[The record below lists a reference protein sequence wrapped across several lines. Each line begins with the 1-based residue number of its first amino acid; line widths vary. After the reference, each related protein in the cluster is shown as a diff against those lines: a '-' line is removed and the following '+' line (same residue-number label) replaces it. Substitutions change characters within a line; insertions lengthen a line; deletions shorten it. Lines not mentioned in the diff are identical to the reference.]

1 MSGTSLGEL
10 TLSLCMKVTLLLL
23 LIQMSAMSVMY
34 LGKLHLNAIVGA
46 VVRVLAPA
54 VVIVLVAAIVLVLV
68 VVIALVVVQ
77 GGN

>member
-1 MSGTSLGEL
+1 MSEMSLGGL
-10 TLSLCMKVTLLLL
+10 TLSLCMKVMLLLL
-23 LIQMSAMSVMY
+23 LIRMSAMSVMY

-54 VVIVLVAAIVLVLV
+54 VVIAHAAVIVLVLA

>member
-1 MSGTSLGEL
+1 MSETLLEEL
-10 TLSLCMKVTLLLL
+10 MLSLCMKAMLLLL

-34 LGKLHLNAIVGA
+34 LGKLRLNATVGA
-46 VVRVLAPA
+46 VVPVLALV
-54 VVIVLVAAIVLVLV
+54 VVIAHVAVIALVLV